1 MDLRQLRGSFR
12 VAVWQMFAS
21 NAQNGIREMRVTCAV
36 CRPPCRRWISTRWRA
51 RTCPSPRPSACRS
64 RGTTTSTRWSPTST
78 SSSPSVTRR
87 PASPRVRAPRVPPP
101 SETRH
106 GAQTPQRC
114 LQLESQTE
122 WLPQYSLERSTV
134 ESGYWILMLWMLS
147 TSILTYILHAG
158 QPRSLLWRR

>member
-1 MDLRQLRGSFR
+1 MANVCTKCTKWNQGNASHVCRLSPPVQEVDIYTVKSEDLSFTSTFCLQIQRNDYIHALVTYFHIEFTKCHKKTSFSTGEGTARSPRRLR
-12 VAVWQMFAS
+12 
-21 NAQNGIREMRVTCAV
+21 RVTG
-36 CRPPCRRWISTRWRA
+36 RKR
-51 RTCPSPRPSACRS
+51 
-64 RGTTTSTRWSPTST
+64 
-78 SSSPSVTRR
+78 
-87 PASPRVRAPRVPPP
+87 
-101 SETRH
+101 
-106 GAQTPQRC
+106 